1 MDILPKVDRIYIAG
15 ALNSDACGYIENL
28 SRMTKFANKIM
39 RLGNAVFSPG
49 NDFIQGVVDGNLTY
63 NHYFNN
69 SQELLRSSDA
79 MFIVPCSENSEG
91 VARER
96 VVAEMLGIP
105 VFETI
110 DELVAFNNRP
120 KILAIVG
127 ESGTG
132 KTTVAEYIENVF
144 DIPMIRSHTDRPK
157 RYPEEDSHT
166 FHQPEEFDCFKR
178 EDMIAWTN
186 FGNNRYCCLKEDVVE
201 DNTYVIDERGLMM
214 MTNLYKAEY
223 KVFKLRIKRDIISR
237 IKDVGTIRVERD
249 EGNFYLPDWSYDAII
264 ENNGTIEDLQEDI
277 DRVFTTFFL
286 EP

>member
-28 SRMTKFANKIM
+28 SRMTKFANKVM

-49 NDFIQGVVDGNLTY
+49 NDFIQGLVDGKLQY
-63 NHYFNN
+63 EDYFNN

-79 MFIVPCSENSEG
+79 VFVVPGSENSEG

-96 VVAEMLGIP
+96 VVAEMFGIP

-110 DELVAFNNRP
+110 EELVAFNNRP
-120 KILAIVG
+120 KILTIVG

-132 KTTVAEYIENVF
+132 KTTVADYIEDVYN
-144 DIPMIRSHTDRPK
+144 IPMIRSHTDRPK

-166 FHQPEEFDCFKR
+166 FHTPAEFDKFKT
-178 EDMIAWTN
+178 EDMIAWTQW
-186 FGNNRYCCLKEDVVE
+186 GDVRYCCLKEDVE
-201 DNTYVIDERGLMM
+201 DNNTYVIDEKGLMM
-214 MTNLYKAEY
+214 MTNLYKSDY
-223 KVFKLRIKRDIISR
+223 KVFKLRMKRHIKKR

-249 EGNFYLPDWSYDAII
+249 IGNFWLPDHAYDAIL
-264 ENNGTIEDLQEDI
+264 ENDGTMEDLYDDI
-277 DRVFTTFFL
+277 DKIFTNFFL
-286 EP
+286 